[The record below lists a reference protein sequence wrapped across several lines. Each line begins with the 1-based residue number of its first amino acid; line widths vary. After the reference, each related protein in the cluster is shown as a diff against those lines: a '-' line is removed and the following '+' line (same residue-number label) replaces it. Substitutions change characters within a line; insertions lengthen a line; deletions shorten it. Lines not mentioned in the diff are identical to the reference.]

1 MGPCII
7 LQFTILT
14 QVSRKYKI
22 LLKVYRDKAIN
33 LLTFK
38 IKYVKVL
45 NGEELLSADL
55 LYNNGI
61 KATLRHDY
69 NMKEQTVRSYFTD
82 LFGNDFHKNRIALAV
97 LEDRLP
103 HALLID
109 GPVGS
114 GKMTFA
120 TEIAAAL
127 NCESRSDVTRPFP
140 CGRCNSCR
148 RVREGGFTDVKV
160 LKRTD
165 GKATIGV
172 NEIKNFRAD
181 MYLSATES
189 GHKVYIIDEAE
200 RMTTEA
206 QNALLIIL
214 EEPPKNVVIMLL
226 ASGTDSILT
235 TIKSRTQYVPMTRFT
250 TEALS
255 EYLDRTNSE
264 ARSLAFRDPD
274 GYRAMLV
281 SADGRIGR
289 ALDLLSP
296 KTREENEEKRREI
309 LSLIA
314 ALSKKAQYTELYS
327 AINSLPQ
334 KRIEFSA
341 ALETFISALG
351 DLIAAKKSDS
361 FAPVF
366 FTDAASAR
374 AAGQDVPLP
383 RLLKIYEI
391 VIHTYRECE
400 KNANVNL
407 AAANMAS
414 KIRLA

>member
-1 MGPCII
+1 M
-7 LQFTILT
+7 
-14 QVSRKYKI
+14 
-22 LLKVYRDKAIN
+22 
-33 LLTFK
+33 
-38 IKYVKVL
+38 
-45 NGEELLSADL
+45 
-55 LYNNGI
+55 
-61 KATLRHDY
+61 
-69 NMKEQTVRSYFTD
+69 RSYFSD

-97 LEDRLP
+97 LEERLP

-109 GPVGS
+109 GPSGS

-127 NCESRSDVTRPFP
+127 NCESKGDVTRPFP

-148 RVREGGFTDVKV
+148 RVREGSFTDVKI

-172 NEIKNFRAD
+172 NQIKDFRAD

-200 RMTTEA
+200 KMTTEA

-214 EEPPKNVVIMLL
+214 EEPPKNVVILLL

-235 TIKSRTQYVPMTRFT
+235 TIKSRTQYIPMSRFT
-250 TEALS
+250 TSQLS
-255 EYLDRTNSE
+255 EYLNGTSSE
-264 ARSLAFRDPD
+264 ARSLEFRDSE
-274 GYRAMLV
+274 GYKALLV
-281 SADGRIGR
+281 SADGRIGK
-289 ALDLLSP
+289 ALELLNP
-296 KTREENEEKRREI
+296 KTREENEQTRGEI
-309 LSLIA
+309 LA
-314 ALSKKAQYTELYS
+314 VVRALGKKTPYTELYA

-334 KRIEFSA
+334 KRAEFSA
-341 ALETFISALG
+341 SLEILISALG
-351 DLIAAKKSDS
+351 DLVSAKKSES
-361 FAPVF
+361 FQPVF
-366 FTDAASAR
+366 FTDTESAKEAAR
-374 AAGQDVPLP
+374 EVPLV

-414 KIRLA
+414 KIKMA